1 MTKFRRMHEI
11 KIIAGIVNAEMVSA
25 AKNYNIPA
33 LRKAD
38 LNIPTEENANAV
50 LKMEVELRNK
60 NEPPKKRGKMK
71 PNVMDTKIVN
81 AKNVDIPMEKA
92 S

>member
-1 MTKFRRMHEI
+1 MR
-11 KIIAGIVNAEMVSA
+11 
-25 AKNYNIPA
+25 KN
-33 LRKAD
+33 D
-38 LNIPTEENANAV
+38 LNIPPDENANAI

-60 NEPPKKRGKMK
+60 NEPPKKRGGKLK

-92 S
+92 RIIKIFNDFICD